1 MRAASILARG
11 PLAGSSD
18 GRSSILFPL
27 NGLLATLPLFDYG
40 RVARDPGGIGY
51 AGRRYMFAT
60 APLRQVRQAKLMLAE
75 GCAESADEREQFP
88 KSRVKI
94 FDMRLHRTAVLTI
107 LLHLATAL
115 PALAEQR
122 MVSVG
127 ERRIAVYCD
136 GELARFPTVILVPAG
151 GRTAK
156 DWDTV
161 QTEVARFTRVCS
173 YDHANFGQSDRA
185 PVRLQTVDEVVDD
198 LHAWLQASREKGPFV
213 LVSHSN
219 SGIHV
224 RRFETRYAGEVAG
237 LVFLDSAHEE
247 QALRLHELDPAGPAP
262 DELMARVG
270 WYVKPGQ
277 RLDWQTKVPLIVIGR
292 GTPFERTARDGSNSQ
307 NNRMTEEQF
316 AAWDRIWTEF
326 QKDLAKR
333 SPRGEY
339 RLAQKSGH
347 WIQRDQPELVVQA
360 IRDVCRMAGTR

>member
-1 MRAASILARG
+1 M
-11 PLAGSSD
+11 
-18 GRSSILFPL
+18 
-27 NGLLATLPLFDYG
+27 
-40 RVARDPGGIGY
+40 PGGRI
-51 AGRRYMFAT
+51 
-60 APLRQVRQAKLMLAE
+60 
-75 GCAESADEREQFP
+75 CESAGPPDEREQSP
-88 KSRVKI
+88 KTGVKM
-94 FDMRLHRTAVLTI
+94 FDMRFRRAAVLII
-107 LLHLATAL
+107 LLRLVTAL

-127 ERRIAVYCD
+127 DRRIAVYCD
-136 GELARFPTVILVPAG
+136 GEATRLPSVILVPAG

-161 QTEVARFTRVCS
+161 QPEVARFTRVCS

-185 PVRLQTVDEVVDD
+185 PVRLQSVDEVVDD
-198 LHAWLQASREKGPFV
+198 LHAWLRASDEKGPFV

-219 SGIHV
+219 SGIYV
-224 RRFETRYAGEVAG
+224 RRFETRYTREVAG

-262 DELMARVG
+262 DDVMARVG

-292 GTPFERTARDGSNSQ
+292 GIPFERAARDGSNSQ

-333 SPRGEY
+333 SPHGEY

-347 WIQRDQPELVVQA
+347 WIQRDQPEVVVQA
-360 IRDVCRMAGTR
+360 IRDVCRTASTR

>member
-1 MRAASILARG
+1 
-11 PLAGSSD
+11 
-18 GRSSILFPL
+18 
-27 NGLLATLPLFDYG
+27 
-40 RVARDPGGIGY
+40 
-51 AGRRYMFAT
+51 
-60 APLRQVRQAKLMLAE
+60 ML
-75 GCAESADEREQFP
+75 
-88 KSRVKI
+88 
-94 FDMRLHRTAVLTI
+94 
-107 LLHLATAL
+107 
-115 PALAEQR
+115 
-122 MVSVG
+122 SVG

-136 GELARFPTVILVPAG
+136 GELTTFPTVILVPAG

-156 DWDTV
+156 DWDRI
-161 QTEVARFTRVCS
+161 QPDVARFTRVCS
-173 YDHANFGQSDRA
+173 YDHANFGRSDRA
-185 PVRLQTVDEVVDD
+185 PVRLQSVDEVVED

-219 SGIHV
+219 SGIYV
-224 RRFETRYAGEVAG
+224 RQFETRYNREVAG

-277 RLDWQTKVPLIVIGR
+277 RLDWHTEVPLIVIGR

-307 NNRMTEEQF
+307 TNRMTEEQF

-339 RLAQKSGH
+339 RVAHKSGH
-347 WIQRDQPELVVQA
+347 WIQRDEPELVVQA
-360 IRDVCRMAGTR
+360 IRDVCRIASTR